1 MEGFLIELDEKNDFS
16 NVLMRRYAML
26 ESEVLILSGKVGE
39 SAERLC
45 DLKDAKR
52 ETENVFSI
60 STKKDKKRY
69 FRTTSVEEW
78 IECIVSSFASL
89 SRKKEIEMTKAIIKK
104 DSHTSSPTK
113 TKVFSE
119 QPSTPDLRRTLQQS
133 LQDMKSAVID
143 AATTTTIPRYS
154 IVSKPIQTDPKYLNA
169 IENVR
174 SEEDDIDRNKDLIT
188 LLLKKEEQIKRLQEL
203 GRRQRRQFRAARQKE
218 RKEILSELLRLKT
231 LHEKRVQDLLQVN
244 EDLTMEIRSKDS
256 ELDVCRSNIALS
268 ESRIEHLESRVAEM
282 EKSSA
287 LKKKKRK
294 KKKKKIVVSKENKTK
309 NANLNKSSRRK
320 ASRVKML

>member
-1 MEGFLIELDEKNDFS
+1 
-16 NVLMRRYAML
+16 ML

-143 AATTTTIPRYS
+143 AATTTTIPQYS
-154 IVSKPIQTDPKYLNA
+154 IVSKPIQTDVKNLTMR
-169 IENVR
+169 IEDSR
-174 SEEDDIDRNKDLIT
+174 SEDITIKTDKNNDLIS